1 MDNVGISHFSFS
13 LEDQG
18 RLSSDTTLPRAQ
30 NFGYKIGSH
39 RTVWIMLPGSTQAIR
54 KIGYNNTLVLR
65 ISAITEIGS
74 RGMRKKLSKY
84 RPIVYAWWGHHP
96 FKVENRVRLPVGW
109 PDSLSIQAWLIDPRK
124 RMKGETDKA
133 PPEMVNQ
140 AKRAGTG
147 LDWKGLFG
155 YVPHV
160 LTQTWWCEVNLRGP
174 TGREGSLPQ
183 ATGINA
189 KG

>member
-1 MDNVGISHFSFS
+1 MAVANVTCNPSGLIERSWSTLSVENLHKSEWLNGLKTGNGQSIQMGKPRSH
-13 LEDQG
+13 
-18 RLSSDTTLPRAQ
+18 
-30 NFGYKIGSH
+30 I
-39 RTVWIMLPGSTQAIR
+39 
-54 KIGYNNTLVLR
+54 
-65 ISAITEIGS
+65 
-74 RGMRKKLSKY
+74 Y

-140 AKRAGTG
+140 AKRAGIG
-147 LDWKGLFG
+147 LDWKGLFE

-189 KG
+189 KGWFEVQ